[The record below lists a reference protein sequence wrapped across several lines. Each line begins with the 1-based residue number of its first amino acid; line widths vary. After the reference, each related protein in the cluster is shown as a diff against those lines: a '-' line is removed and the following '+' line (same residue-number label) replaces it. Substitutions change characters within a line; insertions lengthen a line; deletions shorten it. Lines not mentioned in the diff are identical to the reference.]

1 MEATQDQILALLGEY
16 VVRERLYENDIRLGA
31 AQLKDLETQ
40 IETLKTKILE
50 YENEAKAYEDQGA
63 D

>member
-16 VVRERLYENDIRLGA
+16 VVRERLHENDLIIGA
-31 AQLKDLETQ
+31 GQLKDLETQ

-50 YENEAKAYEDQGA
+50 YEAEAKGYEDQGA

>member
-1 MEATQDQILALLGEY
+1 MQATQDQILALLGEY
-16 VVRERLYENDIRLGA
+16 VVRERLYENDIQLGA
-31 AQLKDLETQ
+31 TQLKDLETQ

-50 YENEAKAYEDQGA
+50 YEAETKGYENQGA

>member
-1 MEATQDQILALLGEY
+1 MQATQDQILALLGEY

-31 AQLKDLETQ
+31 TQLKDLEIQ

-50 YENEAKAYEDQGA
+50 YENEAREYADQGA